1 MNEKIPRRRESEMEE
16 KTAWVVEGEKEKKEG
31 ESERG
36 GNRVASESRNG
47 RLLPS
52 VSSHKRLKMK
62 SEMTEENAKW

>member
-1 MNEKIPRRRESEMEE
+1 MNEKIPRRRESEIEE

-47 RLLPS
+47 RLLPTF
-52 VSSHKRLKMK
+52 SSHKRLKMK